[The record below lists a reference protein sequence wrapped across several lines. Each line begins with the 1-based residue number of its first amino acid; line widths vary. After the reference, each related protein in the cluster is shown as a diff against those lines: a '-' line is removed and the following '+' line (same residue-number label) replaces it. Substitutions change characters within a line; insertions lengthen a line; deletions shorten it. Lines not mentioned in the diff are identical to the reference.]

1 MNTLELLFNLSF
13 EKGGGIQEV
22 FFLSKRFS
30 LIHEW
35 KERKKPRQALDSEK
49 SKGFNK
55 SLTSQ
60 SMPKTL
66 KLQFSGLKTQCLKIT
81 EKV

>member
-1 MNTLELLFNLSF
+1 MN
-13 EKGGGIQEV
+13 G
-22 FFLSKRFS
+22 KR
-30 LIHEW
+30 E
-35 KERKKPRQALDSEK
+35 KKPRQALDSEK

-66 KLQFSGLKTQCLKIT
+66 KLQFSGLKAQCLKIQ
-81 EKV
+81 EKSIFNILYFEWTK